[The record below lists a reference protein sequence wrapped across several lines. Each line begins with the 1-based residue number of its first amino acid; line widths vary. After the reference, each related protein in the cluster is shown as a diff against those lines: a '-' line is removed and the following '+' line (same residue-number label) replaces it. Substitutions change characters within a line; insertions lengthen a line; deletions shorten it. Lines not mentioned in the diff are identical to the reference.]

1 MVRFHRRE
9 WLRLRP
15 MQQDVLFYLAMF
27 RYKTVFFV
35 MKRNEQIKS
44 LMDYF
49 NFIRDQNAAKMIR
62 IFKFRLH
69 LGIIDRSREDLSQIG
84 WPDVISDRPGRA
96 WAHRSPSNRSTF
108 CWWYVQRRPIQR
120 YLAATKQLWLV
131 QVVRPSVRLSV
142 IPFSLCSHH
151 RIIIELLPLTK
162 VMPMQKAKVRGQM
175 SMLQRSEQI
184 LPQFGIFRPIAPVWI
199 TDGYEVMHIAWNS
212 IEEVPYRFFR
222 SPVKFHAQSLM

>member
-27 RYKTVFFV
+27 RYKTVVFV

-62 IFKFRLH
+62 IFKFRLN

-108 CWWYVQRRPIQR
+108 CWWYVQRYSKIFSCDQ
-120 YLAATKQLWLV
+120 ATLTGSG
-131 QVVRPSVRLSV
+131 RPSVCPSV
-142 IPFSLCSHH
+142 CHTLFTMFPSSHNH
-151 RIIIELLPLTK
+151 GVIDMDESDAH
-162 VMPMQKAKVRGQM
+162 AKSQG
-175 SMLQRSEQI
+175 QRSNVNVTEIRGHFAPIWDFPTHSSSLNHRWLWSDAHSLKLHWRGALSFIEVTCQI
-184 LPQFGIFRPIAPVWI
+184 
-199 TDGYEVMHIAWNS
+199 
-212 IEEVPYRFFR
+212 
-222 SPVKFHAQSLM
+222 